1 MINSSSGDGKDATSE
16 GNAKMTD
23 MLVRL
28 YELPDLC
35 DYIKKMEQIRVRIR
49 RPNVW
54 EKPLLLDWVK
64 EYFSLSWA
72 LECETAFAVRPPS
85 CFIAVKDDVL
95 IGFSCYDCTRLNFFG
110 PTGVADY
117 ARGKGV
123 GTMLL
128 LSCLNAMKDG
138 GYAYGIIGG
147 IGPAEFY
154 AKAVGAIIIEGSS
167 PGIYERIVNIHE
179 KT

>member
-1 MINSSSGDGKDATSE
+1 
-16 GNAKMTD
+16 MTD

-28 YELPDLC
+28 YEIPALAGC
-35 DYIKKMEQIRVRIR
+35 IEKMHKIGVRVR

-64 EYFSLSWA
+64 VQFSLSWA
-72 LECETAFAVRPPS
+72 LECETAFAARPPS
-85 CFIAVKDDVL
+85 CFIAVKDAAL
-95 IGFSCYDCTRLNFFG
+95 IGFACHDCTRMNFFG
-110 PTGVADY
+110 PTGVAAS

-128 LSCLNAMKDG
+128 LSCLHAMKDDG
-138 GYAYGIIGG
+138 FAYAVIGG
-147 IGPAEFY
+147 VGPAGYY
-154 AKAVGAIIIEGSS
+154 AKAVGAMPIEGSS
-167 PGIYERIVNIHE
+167 PGIYDFDLIGRNRPE